1 VAGSS
6 DAQESLRGR
15 RRPGF
20 RFLLG
25 GLIALLILFPD
36 LEQVARPL
44 ILVMPIAFVFVVGVM
59 AAQGGRADDLRALL
73 IAAVQLGCTLV
84 SLLVRDLD
92 GPYYL
97 VAVSSAL
104 LATVILMLFAT
115 NCILRYVVRA
125 RMISRDQI
133 CAGICMYLMLGFAFG
148 SIFYLLYV
156 LNPNSFAESNPNL
169 RPTPDLMYF
178 SFVTLATLGYG
189 DIIPRTNLARSVAVL
204 EATAGMLYIAVFMAR
219 LVSMYSTSDEKN

>member
-1 VAGSS
+1 VAGSR
-6 DAQESLRGR
+6 DAQEFRRSR

-25 GLIALLILFPD
+25 GLIALLILFPE

-59 AAQGGRADDLRALL
+59 VAEGGRADDRKALL
-73 IAAVQLGCTLV
+73 IAAIQLGCTLM
-84 SLLVRDLD
+84 SLFVRDLD

-97 VAVSSAL
+97 IAVSSAL

-115 NCILRYVVRA
+115 NCILRYVLRA

-133 CAGICMYLMLGFAFG
+133 YAGICMYLMLGFAFG

-156 LNPNSFAESNPNL
+156 LNPNSFAESSPNS
-169 RPTPDLMYF
+169 RPLDLMYF

-189 DIIPRTNLARSVAVL
+189 DIVPRTNLARSVAVL

-219 LVSMYSTSDEKN
+219 LVSMYSTSDERN